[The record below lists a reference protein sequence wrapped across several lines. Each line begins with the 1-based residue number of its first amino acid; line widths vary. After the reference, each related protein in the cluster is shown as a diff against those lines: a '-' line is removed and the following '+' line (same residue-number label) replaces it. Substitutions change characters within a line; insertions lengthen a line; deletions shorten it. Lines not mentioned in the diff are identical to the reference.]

1 MSVEET
7 IKAMGYTLEPLVL
20 DNGKFVHAVRTGNL
34 VFTSGQLSQWGD
46 KVWKGKVGAD
56 VTLDQ
61 AQEAAKICA
70 LNALRAIKAAIG
82 SLEQVK
88 RVVKILGMV
97 NVAPGFDATPAV
109 MNGASE
115 FLREVFPGEA
125 GLHARSAVGMVLP
138 LNFAV
143 ELEMIV
149 ELKVL

>member
-1 MSVEET
+1 MKAEERL
-7 IKAMGYTLEPLVL
+7 KAMGYVLEPMTL
-20 DNGKFVHAVRTGNL
+20 DTGKFVHAVRTGNL
-34 VFTSGQLSQWGD
+34 VFTAGQLPQWGD
-46 KVWKGKVGAD
+46 KTWKGKVGAD
-56 VTLDQ
+56 ITLEQ

-70 LNALRAIKAAIG
+70 LNALRAVKTLAG
-82 SLEQVK
+82 SLDEVR

-115 FLREVFPGEA
+115 FLREIFTGEA

-149 ELKVL
+149 ELK